1 MEHNQQSFPSIF
13 AIVLI
18 KSKTSKYNKVHF
30 AIDTIF
36 AYMKTLHANTC
47 CQVYLH
53 KVDVS
58 AFYPKLNPKRENL
71 GETLDDF
78 YMTLVK
84 LNISISMD
92 SNINFVRTP
101 SSSRTF
107 ANIILITMY
116 LHRNSPMKILQKA
129 ISEKS
134 SVTSI
139 E

>member
-53 KVDVS
+53 KVGFS
-58 AFYPKLNPKRENL
+58 AFYPKLNPKGENL
-71 GETLDDF
+71 GETLCSCD
-78 YMTLVK
+78 LQPRQSKGPCSRPWRV
-84 LNISISMD
+84 IGAAH
-92 SNINFVRTP
+92 RT
-101 SSSRTF
+101 TATCQF
-107 ANIILITMY
+107 
-116 LHRNSPMKILQKA
+116 
-129 ISEKS
+129 
-134 SVTSI
+134 
-139 E
+139 